1 MKKTTQR
8 GTLFFLLTKYFS
20 GNEIERNE
28 MGGAC
33 GTCGGQERS
42 YRILVGDL
50 RERDHLEDLGVDG
63 KIILKWSFRRRGL
76 WHVWG
81 TGGVIQGS
89 SGETSGK
96 EIAWKI

>member
-1 MKKTTQR
+1 VKKTTQR

-63 KIILKWSFRRRGL
+63 KIILKWSFKRRDGEAWTGL
-76 WHVWG
+76 IWLRIVE
-81 TGGVIQGS
+81 GV
-89 SGETSGK
+89 EPLCTRD
-96 EIAWKI
+96 